1 MKKENM
7 TQNQMEQALG
17 TFEQFALKSGNP
29 QLADLAKKTIVEY
42 SRIMG
47 SVSKYCGIPERERD
61 PKHPHGPP
69 IPVIDEDKEEWW
81 DSLKAGGAVTTANA
95 GLHNKTIRQPQKE
108 EEEEYEIIPDEKD
121 FWRD

>member
-1 MKKENM
+1 MKKENKG
-7 TQNQMEQALG
+7 QKQMEQALG
-17 TFEQFALKSGNP
+17 MFEEFAKLSGNS
-29 QLADLAKKTIVEY
+29 QLADLANKTVAEY
-42 SRIMG
+42 SRIME
-47 SVSKYCGIPERERD
+47 SMSKS
-61 PKHPHGPP
+61 
-69 IPVIDEDKEEWW
+69 EWW

>member
-7 TQNQMEQALG
+7 TQKQIEQALG
-17 TFEQFALKSGNP
+17 TFEQFAQQSGNP
-29 QLADLAKKTIVEY
+29 QLVDLAKKTVVEY
-42 SRIMG
+42 SRIME
-47 SVSKYCGIPERERD
+47 SMSKS
-61 PKHPHGPP
+61 
-69 IPVIDEDKEEWW
+69 EWW

>member
-1 MKKENM
+1 MKKENIA
-7 TQNQMEQALG
+7 QKQMEQALG
-17 TFEQFALKSGNP
+17 TFEQFAQQSGNL
-29 QLADLAKKTIVEY
+29 QLVDLAKKTIVEY
-42 SRIMG
+42 SRIME

-61 PKHPHGPP
+61 PKHPNSPP
-69 IPVIDEDKEEWW
+69 IPVIDKEEWW
-81 DSLKAGGAVTTANA
+81 DSLKAAGAVTTANA